1 MRRYSGHVALTVV
14 LLASGV
20 TGCSSGNRVA
30 ESIATP
36 TVSPSPS
43 PTVSPSAVIGPDGAS
58 VEITLSGI
66 RVTAT
71 APAGVSD
78 PGVPLTISGG
88 PEATGKP
95 FAAAVAASAPASI
108 TLGSGLQPKQPIELR
123 FDLSADP
130 ELAGAFS
137 DSVKPVIHSRS
148 GADGSVIDLI
158 PATWDPATR
167 TVSATTDHLSFFQVV
182 AADLGTVVDT
192 IRGVLLPGTNSGPA
206 CAGGSRLTIRS
217 ISYTLSASRP
227 DAPVTGCLSDPSD
240 GGIGVDF
247 ANNSSQFYGIT
258 SSPPG
263 AFTNPTPLNSNDQ
276 LAVWLFSDKNGLLTP
291 GAGGQLALPAGTTRA
306 TINADVNP
314 VALQLNSILTGLGML
329 GIDGD
334 QLVTVFQNSR
344 SAWDCALTAMN
355 ALQLPKDAYQARDQY
370 GNVAQCLLA
379 GIGAAGRPISGAAGA
394 DPGYLG
400 DVVHRTGVALSLVT
414 TLPDQFFANI
424 AGAIGEVTG
433 KNHLQFTLNGQG
445 PTAPTLSTGT
455 LQLSVFHSRT
465 NPGDT
470 GVELAP
476 NHFQLSKTKHDG
488 TFWVDLGLRWKTADG
503 KGLFSYC
510 TEQTKVLDSGGGV
523 VLERKQR
530 LATCD
535 GGGGWNFQLTKPGTY
550 TYVVD
555 LQGEPSGSAHGEQQF
570 TVDP

>member
-1 MRRYSGHVALTVV
+1 MRRYCGHIALTIV
-14 LLASGV
+14 LTASWV
-20 TGCSSGNRVA
+20 TGCSSVHQTA
-30 ESIATP
+30 DSTATATATP
-36 TVSPSPS
+36 SRAPSPS
-43 PTVSPSAVIGPDGAS
+43 ALIGPNGAT
-58 VEITLSGI
+58 VEITLSGM
-66 RVTAT
+66 RATAT

-78 PGVPLTISGG
+78 PGVPLTISRGSQPHG
-88 PEATGKP
+88 QP
-95 FAAAVAASAPASI
+95 FAAAVAASAPVSI

-130 ELAGAFS
+130 QLAGAFS
-137 DSVKPVIHSRS
+137 DSVKPVIRSVS
-148 GADGSVIDLI
+148 GADGSVIDLL
-158 PATWDPATR
+158 PAAWDPATR
-167 TVSATTDHLSFFQVV
+167 TVSAATDHLSVFQVI
-182 AADLGTVVDT
+182 AADLGKVVDT
-192 IRGVLLPGTNSGPA
+192 IRGVLLPGTTSGPS
-206 CAGGSRLTIRS
+206 CTGSSQLTIGS
-217 ISYTLSASRP
+217 ISYTLSASKP
-227 DAPVTGCLSDPSD
+227 DAPVTGCLRDA
-240 GGIGVDF
+240 GAGAVGVDF
-247 ANNSSQFYGIT
+247 ANSSSQFYGLT
-258 SSPPG
+258 SSPAG
-263 AFTNPTPLNSNDQ
+263 TFTNPTPLNSNDQ
-276 LAVWLFSDKNGLLTP
+276 LAVWLFGDKNGLLTP
-291 GAGGQLALPAGTTRA
+291 RSGGQLVLPAGTTTA
-306 TINADVNP
+306 TINVDVNP

-355 ALQLPKDAYQARDQY
+355 AVQLPKDAYQARDQY
-370 GNVAQCLLA
+370 GSVAQCLLA
-379 GIGAAGRPISGAAGA
+379 GIGAAGGPISSAAGA
-394 DPGYLG
+394 DPAYLG

-433 KNHLQFTLNGQG
+433 KNHLEFTLNGQR
-445 PTAPTLSTGT
+445 PTAPARGVGT
-455 LQLSVFHSRT
+455 LQLSVFHSHT

-488 TFWVDLGLRWKTADG
+488 TFWVDLGLRWKTSDG

-523 VLERKQR
+523 VLTRKQR

-535 GGGGWNFQLTKPGTY
+535 GGGGWDFPLTKPGTY